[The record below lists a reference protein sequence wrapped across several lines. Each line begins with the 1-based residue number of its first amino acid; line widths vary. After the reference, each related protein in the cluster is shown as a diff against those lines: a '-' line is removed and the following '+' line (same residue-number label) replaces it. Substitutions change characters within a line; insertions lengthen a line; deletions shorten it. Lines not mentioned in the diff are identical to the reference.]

1 MSQSCSFEP
10 CNATTGLE
18 INEKKNPPGD
28 KQKLKVVKHEDNKL
42 LTASCQIGMKETT
55 LEHLGL
61 SKTNWET
68 EQFLAF

>member
-1 MSQSCSFEP
+1 MR
-10 CNATTGLE
+10 
-18 INEKKNPPGD
+18 KKNPPGD

-68 EQFLAF
+68 E